1 MKLSAPFIGRP
12 VATTL
17 LTIGIALAGILA
29 ISRLPVSAPPQ
40 VVFPTISVQ
49 AQLPGA
55 GLAST
60 SNFSSAS
67 GSSRTFVTNVENS
80 AVNRWA
86 CEACNPRHQADAAA
100 TKRQRFGSR
109 KAPSTLLVQNR
120 SDLFIPLAYRA
131 LLRGPNHSVKLR

>member
-1 MKLSAPFIGRP
+1 LYKPLK
-12 VATTL
+12 
-17 LTIGIALAGILA
+17 IAQE
-29 ISRLPVSAPPQ
+29 SRVLN
-40 VVFPTISVQ
+40 F
-49 AQLPGA
+49 L
-55 GLAST
+55 GLASA

-67 GSSRTFVTNVENS
+67 RPSRTFVTNVENA

-86 CEACNPRHQADAAA
+86 REACNPRHQADAAT

-120 SDLFIPLAYRA
+120 SDLFIPLAYYA